1 MKLGIINGWSEDS
14 FAYVAQKGLH
24 AVEFCCNHNYDSMEV
39 AGHVDEIRARMAKYD
54 VIVGSIGRWGQRRI
68 DENGNII
75 ESALQHDKNLIDAA
89 SALGCP
95 VFNTGCNA
103 VEGKTFEENCK
114 IAIDYFGKLLDYA
127 KGKNVKIAV
136 YNCSW
141 ENFVVNDP
149 AWEIVLGAL
158 PELGLKYDTSH
169 CLGRGGDYIKEM
181 FKWGERIY
189 HFHLKGSMYIDG
201 RHYDDPPAG
210 LDQVNWGEVMNL
222 LYTKG
227 YNGMISIEPHSGKW
241 MGVRGQW
248 GVDFTIKFITPYIM
262 PEDYEWNG
270 NPYMP

>member
-39 AGHVDEIRARMAKYD
+39 AGHIDEIRERMEKYD
-54 VIVGSIGRWGQRRI
+54 VVVGSIGRWGQRRI

-75 ESALQHDKNLIDAA
+75 ESAFQHDKNLIDAA

-114 IAIDYFGKLLDYA
+114 IAIDYFGKLIDYA

-141 ENFVVNDP
+141 ENFVVEDP
-149 AWEIVLGAL
+149 AWDIVLGAL
-158 PELGLKYDTSH
+158 PDL
-169 CLGRGGDYIKEM
+169 
-181 FKWGERIY
+181 
-189 HFHLKGSMYIDG
+189 
-201 RHYDDPPAG
+201 
-210 LDQVNWGEVMNL
+210 
-222 LYTKG
+222 
-227 YNGMISIEPHSGKW
+227 
-241 MGVRGQW
+241 
-248 GVDFTIKFITPYIM
+248 
-262 PEDYEWNG
+262 
-270 NPYMP
+270 

>member
-39 AGHVDEIRARMAKYD
+39 AGHVDEIRERMAKYD
-54 VIVGSIGRWGQRRI
+54 VVVGSIGRWGQRRI

-95 VFNTGCNA
+95 LFNTGCNA
-103 VEGKTFEENCK
+103 VEGKSFEENCA
-114 IAIDYFGKLLDYA
+114 IAIDYFGKLIDYA

-141 ENFVVNDP
+141 ENFVVEDP

-158 PELGLKYDTSH
+158 PDLWLKYDTSQD
-169 CLGRGGDYIKEM
+169 RK
-181 FKWGERIY
+181 
-189 HFHLKGSMYIDG
+189 S
-201 RHYDDPPAG
+201 
-210 LDQVNWGEVMNL
+210 VV
-222 LYTKG
+222 
-227 YNGMISIEPHSGKW
+227 
-241 MGVRGQW
+241 
-248 GVDFTIKFITPYIM
+248 
-262 PEDYEWNG
+262 
-270 NPYMP
+270 